1 MQNVSGLQCP
11 RCSENYPLKNET
23 AYLVEGCH
31 KCATTESV
39 ANLTL
44 RYKENTTTITPSTFL
59 GRENSM
65 WKYSE
70 FLPFD
75 SKDAVTIGEGMTP
88 LVSCKKMAKY
98 MGVGQLYL
106 KDETRNPTWSHKDRA
121 MSVGVTHALE
131 RGDRVVTTASSG
143 NEGGALAAY
152 AARAGIEAVIFT
164 SAACPPTMQTLM
176 QVFGA
181 KLIATPTSQ
190 DRFTIMRHCVE
201 NFGWY
206 PMSGYSDK
214 PIGTNPF
221 LHEGYKT
228 IAFEICEV
236 LDYQVPDYV
245 IVPTCWGDGLHGI
258 WKGFTEFK
266 QSGLI
271 DKLPKM
277 VAAEVFGPLSNALKK
292 DLSYV
297 EDTPSGDSIAISIAS
312 GVSTWQAL
320 HALLD
325 SNGMAQD
332 VNDDDL
338 LNMQIELA
346 SMEGIF
352 AEASSIASIAA
363 LKKLSENNLIQNDSR
378 IISVITSSGL
388 KDPDVTRSILPEVPV
403 IEPNLD
409 ALEAALRNNYNFD
422 INKLL

>member
-1 MQNVSGLQCP
+1 MQNVSELQCP
-11 RCSENYPLKNET
+11 RCSEKYPLKNET
-23 AYLVEGCH
+23 AYLVEGCL
-31 KCATTESV
+31 KCATAESV

-44 RYKENTTTITPSTFL
+44 RYKKNKTTITPSTFL
-59 GRENSM
+59 GRGNSM
-65 WKYSE
+65 WKFSE

-75 SKDAVTIGEGMTP
+75 SEHAVTIGEGMTP
-88 LVSCKKMAKY
+88 LVPCEKMAKHL
-98 MGVGQLYL
+98 GVGQLYL

-121 MSVGVTHALE
+121 MSVSVSHALE

-181 KLIATPTSQ
+181 KLIATPTSL
-190 DRFTIMRHCVE
+190 DRFTIMRRCIE
-201 NFGWY
+201 RFGWY
-206 PMSGYSDK
+206 PMSGYSET

-228 IAFEICEV
+228 IAFEICEE
-236 LDYQVPDYV
+236 LDFEVPDYV
-245 IVPTCWGDGLHGI
+245 IVPTCWGDGLYGI
-258 WKGFTEFK
+258 WKGFSEFK
-266 QSGLI
+266 QAGLI
-271 DKLPKM
+271 EKLPKM

-292 DLSYV
+292 SLSYV
-297 EDTPSGDSIAISIAS
+297 ENTPAGDSVAISIAA

-320 HALLD
+320 HVLLD
-325 SNGMAQD
+325 SNGIAQD

-338 LNMQIELA
+338 LNMQKELA

-352 AEASSIASIAA
+352 AEASSIASVAA
-363 LKKLSENNLIQNDSR
+363 LKKLSEQKLIQSNSR
-378 IISVITSSGL
+378 IVSVITSSGL

-409 ALEAALRNNYNFD
+409 ALEVALRNNYNFD